1 MFSLRNVQDET
12 YYLPVNLMMLTEFRL
27 RESGSQINNRR
38 LIKRYYMCFELS
50 TLQLP
55 MLVSVSIM
63 S

>member
-1 MFSLRNVQDET
+1 MVSLRNVQDET
-12 YYLPVNLMMLTEFRL
+12 YYSPVNLMMLSEFGL
-27 RESGSQINNRR
+27 RESGSQINNQR

-55 MLVSVSIM
+55 MRVSVSIM